1 MFWILVL
8 FFILIEIIRKENF
21 MKKNAEE
28 TFNLRSKLKMIAYLT
43 MNILLTHMIVEL
55 LVIFVSVTIHSNK
68 SSCYKKDINR
78 AFRHYRK
85 KPGGN

>member
-1 MFWILVL
+1 
-8 FFILIEIIRKENF
+8 

-28 TFNLRSKLKMIAYLT
+28 TFNLRSKLKIIAYLT
-43 MNILLTHMIVEL
+43 MNILLTHVIVVM

-68 SSCYKKDINR
+68 SSCYKR
-78 AFRHYRK
+78 RQQSPRHYLK